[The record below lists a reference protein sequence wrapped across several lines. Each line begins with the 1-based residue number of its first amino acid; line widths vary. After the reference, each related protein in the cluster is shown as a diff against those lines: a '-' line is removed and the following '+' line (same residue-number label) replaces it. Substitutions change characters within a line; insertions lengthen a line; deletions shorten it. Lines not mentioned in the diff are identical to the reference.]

1 MYTTQAPAKINL
13 DLRIVSTRS
22 DGYHELVTVFQSLAL
37 ADVLTLLPSDGA
49 FSLACATP
57 DVPTDPGNLAWQ
69 GAAAVATAT
78 GRSLHG
84 WRLYL
89 NKRVP
94 AEAGLGGGSADAVAA
109 ARLLLAAWGETW
121 EEARLRGVLGPIG
134 ADVAYFVSGG
144 TARGRGRGD
153 ELEPLPD
160 VPRMSVVVVRPEVGV
175 STRDAYGWF
184 DAAPPAAP
192 TGLLDVPADP
202 EGWSRAWPLCG
213 NDLQPPVEARH
224 PEIADAV
231 ACLRAAGADL
241 ASMSGSGSAVFG
253 LFAEAES
260 ARQAASGWP
269 PGWRAWVT
277 HTLSSDAYRRAT
289 EVWGPSRRVHPLSET
304 RTVV

>member
-13 DLRIVSTRS
+13 DLRIVSTRP

-37 ADVLTLLPSDGA
+37 ADVLTLLPCDGA
-49 FSLACATP
+49 FGLSCGTP
-57 DVPTDPGNLAWQ
+57 GVPTDPGNLAWK
-69 GAAAVATAT
+69 GSAAVATAA

-121 EEARLRGVLGPIG
+121 DDDRLRGVLAPIG
-134 ADVAYFVSGG
+134 ADVPYFVSGG

-153 ELEPLPD
+153 ELEALPD
-160 VPRMSVVVVRPEVGV
+160 VPRMSVLVVRPDVGV

-184 DAAPPAAP
+184 DASPPPAP
-192 TGLLDVPADP
+192 TGLLDPPAHP
-202 EGWSRAWPLCG
+202 EDWSRAWRWCG

-224 PEIADAV
+224 PDIADAV
-231 ACLRAAGADL
+231 ARLRSGGADL
-241 ASMSGSGSAVFG
+241 ALMSGSGSAVFG
-253 LFAEAES
+253 LYADPEA

-269 PGWRAWVT
+269 PGWRTWVT
-277 HTLSSDAYRRAT
+277 HTLSSVDYRRAT
-289 EVWGPSRRVHPLSET
+289 RVWGPS
-304 RTVV
+304 